1 MAKLGRIQV
10 TCVRVIHHHRHWNG
24 DGVVL
29 FLTRHRR
36 NDGEVF
42 DVEKEKISLCFL
54 RKKAACCQSAV
65 ELRHFL
71 KFSADAVRS
80 IQLRLST
87 CVHVARIPSFASS
100 FSRCFLRP
108 SVRPL
113 VGGKKERW
121 IDPDQ
126 SVSCRLHSGADRSP
140 QFSFPPPISA

>member
-80 IQLRLST
+80 IQMRLST
-87 CVHVARIPSFASS
+87 CVHVARILPFASS

-108 SVRPL
+108 SSRRWQK
-113 VGGKKERW
+113 GK
-121 IDPDQ
+121 
-126 SVSCRLHSGADRSP
+126 VDRSRPVSQLSPSFRCGP
-140 QFSFPPPISA
+140 QSPVLLPSPH